1 MQIQLTHRIIVF
13 HKWCSAI
20 VHCSCMNS
28 FWYTENLKLTP
39 VTDCIIA
46 YYKSSIMTTERFCL
60 KWNDFTS
67 NVSHSFSKL
76 RNETKMADVTLMGN
90 DHKLVSAHKLVLS
103 ACSEFFK
110 NIFMNNS
117 NNNNLVLFLDGVD
130 STGITLMLDYIYQ
143 GEAQIYQE
151 YLDGFLELA
160 KKFQLDSLLEN
171 KNEGETEMKPFEQ
184 SQPVN
189 IEYNTFEQ
197 NQKMKPVAPRIQRDV
212 KDRTLKLLD
221 ESILS
226 SNSEVE
232 EKFRELIV
240 IGEPAA
246 LNNSC
251 HACDKVFQDL
261 GELYSHL
268 NVHKFAFCEH
278 CNTMVPKRYFPQHK
292 IKCSQS
298 PKDLSCHICNTFST
312 RWKSAL
318 RKHIKTMHG
327 EHSTKCNICG
337 KAFRNAISLENHMR
351 KHNGYDCSTCGRN
364 FKSRQ
369 ALDYHRKAN
378 HVDTDTDDT
387 DDHRSSDADDLF
399 LSSLY

>member
-1 MQIQLTHRIIVF
+1 MQVNISLPSYHGRLDAAPAIARLRTVDRPGAYLIRFKKEYVISYIAENGEVKHEII
-13 HKWCSAI
+13 
-20 VHCSCMNS
+20 N
-28 FWYTENLKLTP
+28 
-39 VTDCIIA
+39 
-46 YYKSSIMTTERFCL
+46 
-60 KWNDFTS
+60 
-67 NVSHSFSKL
+67 FSKGTTL
-76 RNETKMADVTLMGN
+76 RDKNPTLFTIN
-90 DHKLVSAHKLVLS
+90 ATVD
-103 ACSEFFK
+103 
-110 NIFMNNS
+110 
-117 NNNNLVLFLDGVD
+117 FLLKCD
-130 STGITLMLDYIYQ
+130 
-143 GEAQIYQE
+143 
-151 YLDGFLELA
+151 
-160 KKFQLDSLLEN
+160 
-171 KNEGETEMKPFEQ
+171 
-184 SQPVN
+184 
-189 IEYNTFEQ
+189 Q
-197 NQKMKPVAPRIQRDV
+197 NQKFVYLVNWQDF
-212 KDRTLKLLD
+212 
-221 ESILS
+221 E
-226 SNSEVE
+226 
-232 EKFRELIV
+232 
-240 IGEPAA
+240 EPAA
-246 LNNSC
+246 LNNYIVDSNSC

-268 NVHKFAFCEH
+268 TVHKFSFCEH

-351 KHNGYDCSTCGRN
+351 KHNGYDCVTCGRN